1 MDFEEW
7 LKFGFDQGWCGPAV
21 CETHDGIPLSE
32 KEAEEFEESDPCIHI
47 IRLYEDAEHKLEVED
62 AHPAS
67 MWRAT
72 NRGYSIEE
80 TNKEEEGQ

>member
-21 CETHDGIPLSE
+21 YETHDGVPLSE

-62 AHPAS
+62 AHAAS
-67 MWRAT
+67 VWRAT

-80 TNKEEEGQ
+80 PNKEEEGQ

>member
-21 CETHDGIPLSE
+21 CETHDGVPLSE

-62 AHPAS
+62 AHAAS
-67 MWRAT
+67 VWRAT

-80 TNKEEEGQ
+80 SNKEEEGQ